1 MNTNTDWAT
10 LPFAYT
16 NTGANVRCSF
26 SNNQWGE
33 ITVHSDDILPI
44 HMAAT
49 CLHYGQECFEG
60 LKAYR
65 GKDGN
70 IRLFRWKDNAARFN
84 RSARRVGMQEIPEEV
99 FEKAL
104 FTLIENNRDSV
115 PPYGTGATLYIRPLL
130 IGTTP
135 RLGLNRS
142 EDYLFVMFA
151 CPVGP
156 YFKNGFKPGKVVV
169 ERDSD
174 RAAPLG
180 TGTVKIGG
188 NYAAALNTTL
198 RVQKEGYSSAMYL
211 DPKQKTYIDECGP
224 ANFFGIKG
232 NSYVTP
238 QSSSILESIT
248 NLSLMT
254 LAEHIGL
261 TVERRQIPL
270 EELAEFS
277 EAAQCGTAAVLS
289 PIYSIT
295 DPATSTVYTFGK
307 PDEVSPVCSKLYTM
321 LTGIQ
326 SGDLEDIFGWIT
338 LL

>member
-1 MNTNTDWAT
+1 MNANIDWAT
-10 LPFAYT
+10 LPFAYN

-33 ITVHSDDILPI
+33 ITVHSDDIIPI
-44 HMAAT
+44 HMSAT

-65 GKDGN
+65 GKDN
-70 IRLFRWKDNAARFN
+70 AIRLFRWKDNAARLN
-84 RSARRVGMQEIPEEV
+84 RSARRIAMQEIPEEI
-99 FEKAL
+99 FEKCL
-104 FTLIENNRDSV
+104 RTLIEHNKNFV

-130 IGTTP
+130 IGTGA

-142 EDYLFVMFA
+142 EEYLLIMFA
-151 CPVGP
+151 SPVGP
-156 YFKNGFKPGKVVV
+156 YFRNGFKPGNVVV
-169 ERDSD
+169 ERDTD

-180 TGTVKIGG
+180 TGTVKVGG

-198 RVQKEGYSSAMYL
+198 RVQQEGYSSAMYL
-211 DPKQKTYIDECGP
+211 DPKEKTYIDECGP
-224 ANFFGIKG
+224 ANFFAIKG
-232 NSYVTP
+232 NSYITP
-238 QSSSILESIT
+238 TSLSILESIT
-248 NLSLMT
+248 NLSLIT

-270 EELAEFS
+270 EELAECS

-295 DPATSTVYTFGK
+295 DPANNKKYTFGS
-307 PDEVSPVCSKLYTM
+307 PDKVGPVCTKLYEM

-326 SGDLEDIFGWIT
+326 SGDVEDTFGWVTKI
-338 LL
+338 

>member
-1 MNTNTDWAT
+1 MNANTDWAT

-33 ITVHSDDILPI
+33 VTVHADDTIPVHI
-44 HMAAT
+44 SAT

-65 GKDGN
+65 GKDN
-70 IRLFRWKDNAARFN
+70 AIRVFRWKDNAARLN
-84 RSARRVGMQEIPEEV
+84 RSARRVAMQEVPEEV
-99 FEKAL
+99 FEKCLRA
-104 FTLIENNRDSV
+104 LIENNKDFV
-115 PPYGTGATLYIRPLL
+115 PPYGTGATMYIRPLL

-142 EDYLFVMFA
+142 EDYLFVLFA
-151 CPVGP
+151 SPVGP

-169 ERDSD
+169 ERDTD

-180 TGTVKIGG
+180 TGAVKIGG

-198 RVQKEGYSSAMYL
+198 RVQQEGYSSAMYL
-211 DPKQKTYIDECGP
+211 DPKEKTYIDECGP
-224 ANFFGIKG
+224 ANFFAIKG
-232 NSYVTP
+232 NTYITP
-238 QSSSILESIT
+238 TSLSILESIT
-248 NLSLMT
+248 NLSLMK

-261 TVERRQIPL
+261 QVERRQIPL
-270 EELAEFS
+270 EELAECD
-277 EAAQCGTAAVLS
+277 EAAQCGTAAVVS
-289 PIYSIT
+289 PIYSVT
-295 DPATSTVYTFGK
+295 DPANNTVYTFGK
-307 PDEVSPVCSKLYTM
+307 PDEAGVICTKLYEM

-326 SGDLEDIFGWIT
+326 SGDIEDMFGWIT
-338 LL
+338 KF

>member
-1 MNTNTDWAT
+1 MNANTDWAT

-26 SNNQWGE
+26 SNNTWGE
-33 ITVHSDDILPI
+33 ITVHSDDTIPV

-65 GKDGN
+65 GKDN
-70 IRLFRWKDNAARFN
+70 AIRIFRWKDNAARLN
-84 RSARRVGMQEIPEEV
+84 RSAARVAMQEVPEEV
-99 FEKAL
+99 FEKCLRA
-104 FTLIENNRDSV
+104 LIEHNKDFV
-115 PPYGTGATLYIRPLL
+115 PPYGTGATMYIRPLL
-130 IGTTP
+130 IGTGA

-142 EDYLFVMFA
+142 KDYLFIMFA

-188 NYAAALNTTL
+188 NYAAALNASL
-198 RVQKEGYSSAMYL
+198 QAHQDGYSSAMYL
-211 DPKQKTYIDECGP
+211 DPKEKTYIDECGP

-232 NSYVTP
+232 NTYITP
-238 QSSSILESIT
+238 ISTSILESIT
-248 NLSLMT
+248 NLSLMK
-254 LAEHIGL
+254 LAERVGM

-270 EELAEFS
+270 EELAEFD

-295 DPATSTVYTFGK
+295 DPANNTVYTFGK
-307 PDEVSPVCSKLYTM
+307 PDKAGAVCTKLYTM

-326 SGDLEDIFGWIT
+326 SGDIEDEFGWIT
-338 LL
+338 VF